1 MWEIIHLSIAYFLQ
15 NILTKITIIQL
26 CTLELQLHM
35 SGVLFLW
42 HTVLIY
48 THSNMSSVI
57 PSLSQKVSD
66 QNRST
71 FSRQLVLSFSNDCK
85 PGGRRLRK
93 ATWIEKFPSSQI
105 YKQLNMMAC
114 YTMLMH
120 EWSSCLIIQTYLD
133 INKHSSA
140 GDRNKKSLLTQ
151 YTIS

>member
-1 MWEIIHLSIAYFLQ
+1 MWEIIHLSTAYFLQ
-15 NILTKITIIQL
+15 NIPDKNYYNPTMHTRV
-26 CTLELQLHM
+26 TATHV
-35 SGVLFLW
+35 GGPFLW

-114 YTMLMH
+114 YTILMH